1 MSKFAVIIG
10 VTDCHADLQPIPSA
24 QCNAEAIQRI
34 LQDSTIGDFDHIELQ
49 LNPELGTMQ
58 RSIGKVLAQCQAE
71 DLALLYF
78 SGHALSTT
86 DGELYFAA
94 RDTEPAIFE
103 TAIPAQFIQ
112 KALDRCR
119 AKRQIVILDCCFSD
133 MFAELWQVN
142 GSNHRELQQ
151 QLGAEGRIILMASS
165 FDRRLWNDADALSAY
180 TQVLV
185 EGIESGKVDRLGHG
199 EIRIRD
205 LHDYALEA
213 GKFEQFGIQAQI
225 LIQSETYDITVG
237 NHAVKRNAIMD
248 NPLQT
253 FQPYNTAKA
262 YPVDALSQT
271 ARTSAMAFSPLVGLS
286 NILTPF
292 VPYITKLI
300 TVLKAQGGFT
310 GEARSPLAWH
320 NLKLAVLQTVLGAE
334 NVVLWQGE
342 TTESIQPI
350 LQSNLAADN
359 GSESLRWVL
368 NERGTARI
376 FAPESCGVCL
386 PEEAGG
392 TVLVPVV
399 SEAHVVFLALHGLP
413 LNFLQEP
420 LACLISQFY
429 QIEYDKPLDPSN
441 IEGLLIDAW
450 KRRFQFMPSSLYE
463 RRFTL
468 FCARLKQMQVFFQP
482 IIQLRPLMLSG
493 WEALARDRTNHQTP
507 VDLFKVAEL
516 WGRQF
521 IIELDLH
528 FLMVAAETYREQTEQ
543 FGIAPLPLSINV
555 YPDSLLQK
563 SYLTCLQRLV
573 SHGVIASRNLVLE
586 ISEKQEI
593 VYTPSWSNH
602 SPVNQSFRKK
612 LKEIARNI
620 PHIRFA
626 IDDYG
631 SNHATVSRLLGL
643 CLDYVKIDREV
654 LYCDPDACRTV
665 LRFIQNL
672 MIEQGCFQP
681 YIVMEGVDN
690 DCPMQIG
697 ELSNLG
703 ISHIQGFGVGI
714 PQAEI
719 YADLSPELRDRL
731 SQQLQTSDDYMM
743 PTF

>member
-10 VTDCHADLQPIPSA
+10 VADCYADFQPIPSA
-24 QCNAEAIQRI
+24 QCNAEAIQQI
-34 LQDSTIGDFDHIELQ
+34 LRDSNLGDFDHIEFQ

-58 RSIGKVLAQCQAE
+58 RSIGKTLAKCQSE

-78 SGHALSTT
+78 AGHGLSTGE
-86 DGELYFAA
+86 GELYFAA

-103 TAIPAQFIQ
+103 TAISAQFIQ
-112 KALDRCR
+112 KALDRCL
-119 AKRQIVILDCCFSD
+119 AQRQIVILDCCFSD
-133 MFAELWQVN
+133 MFAELWQLK
-142 GSNHRELQQ
+142 GSHGVLQQ

-165 FDRRLWNDADALSAY
+165 FDASRWQDRSKLSAY
-180 TQVLV
+180 TQLLV
-185 EGIESGKVDRLGHG
+185 EGLETGRADRHREGKISL
-199 EIRIRD
+199 RD

-213 GKFEQFGIQAQI
+213 GQFEAHSVHPQI
-225 LIQSETYDITVG
+225 LSQSETYDIILG
-237 NHAVKRNAIMD
+237 
-248 NPLQT
+248 
-253 FQPYNTAKA
+253 
-262 YPVDALSQT
+262 YPVKPTPCNTYKSYSVDTLSRSHQGVKT
-271 ARTSAMAFSPLVGLS
+271 AFSPLVGLS

-292 VPYITKLI
+292 VPYIAKLI
-300 TVLKAQGGFT
+300 TALEYDGAFT
-310 GEARSPLAWH
+310 GEKRSLRQWH
-320 NLKLAVLQTVLGAE
+320 ELKLAVLQRVLGAD

-359 GSESLRWVL
+359 GNQSLRWVL

-392 TVLVPVV
+392 VVLVPVA
-399 SEAHVVFLALHGLP
+399 SEAHVMFLALHGAGV
-413 LNFLQEP
+413 NTLQEP
-420 LACLISQFY
+420 LACLVSQFY
-429 QIEYDKPLDPSN
+429 QIDGDGLGDP
-441 IEGLLIDAW
+441 IAVEGQLIDAW

-463 RRFTL
+463 RRFAL
-468 FCARLKQMQVFFQP
+468 FCERLKQMQVFFQP

-493 WEALARDRTNHQTP
+493 WEALARDRVHHRTP
-507 VDLFKVAEL
+507 VDLFRVAEL

-528 FLMVAAETYREQTEQ
+528 FLVVAAETYRAQTEQ
-543 FGIAPLPLSINV
+543 YGIAPLPLSINV

-573 SHGVIASRNLVLE
+573 SHGIIESRNLVLE

-593 VYTPSWSNH
+593 VYTPAWSNH
-602 SPVNQSFRKK
+602 SPVNQSFRNK
-612 LKEIARNI
+612 LKEIARSI

-681 YIVMEGVDN
+681 YIVMEGVDT
-690 DCPMQIG
+690 DCPMKIG
-697 ELSNLG
+697 ELSSLG
-703 ISHIQGFGVGI
+703 ISHIQGFGVGT
-714 PQAEI
+714 PQARI
-719 YADLSPELRDRL
+719 YADLSPELREYL
-731 SQQLQTSDDYMM
+731 SQQLQTHASML